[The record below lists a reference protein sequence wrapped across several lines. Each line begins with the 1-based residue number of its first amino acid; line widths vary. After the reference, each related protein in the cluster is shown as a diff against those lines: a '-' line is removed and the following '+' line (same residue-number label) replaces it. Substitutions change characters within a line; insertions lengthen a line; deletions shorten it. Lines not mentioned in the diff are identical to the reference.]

1 MLRNDEDGAAQS
13 RGHELRRRRSS
24 TQVAA
29 ANRTKKLALHLFS
42 FIAIFIV
49 TWTMDTILVCMLAAG
64 QTVPFWV
71 VCCDVVL
78 ANFAGVWNAL
88 AYRSMLTAMGSR

>member
-1 MLRNDEDGAAQS
+1 MLRNGEDGGAPS
-13 RGHELRRRRSS
+13 RGHELVRRRSS
-24 TQVAA
+24 MQMAA
-29 ANRTKKLALHLFS
+29 ENRTRKLALHLFA

-49 TWTMDTILVCMLAAG
+49 TWTMDTILVFMLAAG
-64 QTVPFWV
+64 STVPFWV